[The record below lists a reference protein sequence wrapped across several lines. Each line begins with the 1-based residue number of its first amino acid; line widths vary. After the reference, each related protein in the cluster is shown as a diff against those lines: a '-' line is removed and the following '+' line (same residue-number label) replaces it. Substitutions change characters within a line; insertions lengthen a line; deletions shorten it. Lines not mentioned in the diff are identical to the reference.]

1 MIIENKKIIEIV
13 MYAFAGAILGLI
25 LAPKSPTVN
34 YIVLSEQEQEQLLK
48 PKTPKMIKKTTTK
61 KK

>member
-1 MIIENKKIIEIV
+1 MIENKKILEII
-13 MYAFAGAILGLI
+13 MYAGTGLILGLI

-34 YIVLSEQEQEQLLK
+34 YIVLSEQEQAQLLK
-48 PKTPKMIKKTTTK
+48 AKTPKVIKKPTTK